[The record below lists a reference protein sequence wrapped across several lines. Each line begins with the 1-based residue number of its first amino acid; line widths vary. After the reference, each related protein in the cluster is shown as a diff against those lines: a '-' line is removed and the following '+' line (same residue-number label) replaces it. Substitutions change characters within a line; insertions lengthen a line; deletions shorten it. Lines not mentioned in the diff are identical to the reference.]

1 MSVANGFPTS
11 TMDDAKMPWFHGK
24 IDREQTE
31 RLLRGRS
38 DGTFL
43 IRNSTN
49 FPDGFTL
56 CVAYNAKVEHYRI
69 YLTEHRQYTC
79 DHEEMFDNLI
89 QLVSHYKRDADGLCH
104 RLVTPQVSEAFR
116 LQYESAN
123 REERCREFQRAGAI
137 VPRNEVQLGD
147 VIGHGEFGDV
157 LLGMYRGRKVAVKTP
172 KNGLSSDL
180 LNESRIMIDLRH
192 TNLVALVGVVI
203 DDNHDVFMLIEY
215 MANGN
220 LVEFLRS
227 RGRHQVEKDQLL
239 GFAINVADG
248 MSYMESIQ
256 LVHRDLAA
264 RNVLLDANFNAKIS
278 DFGLAQKVGQPA
290 LDKGRA
296 RLPIKWSSP
305 EALRDGIYSFGR
317 VPYPRI
323 PIQDVVRHVE
333 KGYRMEMPEGC
344 APLVNELMC
353 ECWALEPRARPTFS
367 ELVNKL
373 KRISSFLL
381 SN

>member
-1 MSVANGFPTS
+1 MNANGFPT
-11 TMDDAKMPWFHGK
+11 TTVDDTKMPWFHGK

-56 CVAYNAKVEHYRI
+56 CVAFNGKVEHYRI

-79 DHEEMFDNLI
+79 DHEEIFDNLI

-104 RLVTPQVSEAFR
+104 RLVTPHVSDAFR
-116 LQYESAN
+116 LQYESAS
-123 REERCREFQRAGAI
+123 REERHREFERAGVI
-137 VPRNEVQLGD
+137 VARSEVQLGD

-157 LLGMYRGRKVAVKTP
+157 IAAVYRGRKA
-172 KNGLSSDL
+172 
-180 LNESRIMIDLRH
+180 RIMIGLQH
-192 TNLVALVGVVI
+192 QNLVALVGVVM
-203 DDNHDVFMLIEY
+203 DDNQDVFILTEF

-239 GFAINVADG
+239 GFSMNVADG
-248 MSYMESIQ
+248 MRYMESKTD
-256 LVHRDLAA
+256 HR
-264 RNVLLDANFNAKIS
+264 
-278 DFGLAQKVGQPA
+278 A

-296 RLPIKWSSP
+296 KFPIKWTAP
-305 EALRDGIYSFGR
+305 EALRDG
-317 VPYPRI
+317 

-333 KGYRMEMPEGC
+333 KGYRMETPEGTP
-344 APLVNELMC
+344 PLITELMI
-353 ECWALEPRARPTFS
+353 ECWALEARARPTFA
-367 ELVNKL
+367 ELVVKL
-373 KRISSFLL
+373 KRISSFLFGQL
-381 SN
+381 VPRLFN